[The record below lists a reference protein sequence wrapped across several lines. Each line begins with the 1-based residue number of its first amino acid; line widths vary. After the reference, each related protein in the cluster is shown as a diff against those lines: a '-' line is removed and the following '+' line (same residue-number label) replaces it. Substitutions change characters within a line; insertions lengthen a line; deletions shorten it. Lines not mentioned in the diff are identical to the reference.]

1 MNFLESFEEFYE
13 SAVKHLDIPKGL
25 ADQIKSCD
33 SVYHLRFPITLDN
46 GEIEVIDAW
55 HGEHSHHRSPL
66 KGGIRFSSLV
76 NEDEVKVLASLMTFK
91 CALVNVPFGGGKGGI
106 KIDSK
111 NYSKSELEKITRR
124 YTFELYSRNSL
135 GPNTYV
141 PATDYGTT
149 SREMNWIY
157 STFKTLSNSN
167 IDAAASVT
175 SKSVTQE
182 GVSGRN
188 EATGR
193 GVYIGIRELLND
205 EREIGRVGLKKGIRD
220 KEIIIQGFGNV
231 GYHAALFLHQAGA
244 KIVGVCEF
252 NGSIYKKEGIDPIK
266 LKEWLNSGSMIFDY
280 KDCETSKDPWDS
292 FYKECDILIP
302 AALEEVIN
310 ATNKYKIK
318 AKIIAEGAN
327 GPITFEADKYLEN
340 NNVIVLPDLYL
351 NSGGVIVSYFE
362 WLKNLN
368 HVRWGRIENQGNNQL
383 KEIDL
388 INNALN
394 ETMCKAFEELSEKR
408 NSTGKYISYRKAA
421 YRLGIEKIANTYI
434 EMGLF
439 P

>member
-1 MNFLESFEEFYE
+1 MNFLQSFEEFYE
-13 SAVKHLDIPKGL
+13 SAAKHLDIPKGL
-25 ADQIKSCD
+25 SDQIKSCD

-66 KGGIRFSSLV
+66 KGGIRYSSLV

-106 KIDSK
+106 KVDSK
-111 NYSKSELEKITRR
+111 NYTDNELEKITRR
-124 YTFELYSRNSL
+124 YTFELFSRNSL

-141 PATDYGTT
+141 PSTDYGTT

-167 IDAAASVT
+167 IDSAASVT

-182 GVSGRN
+182 GVNGRT

-205 EREIGRVGLKKGIRD
+205 EREISRAGLKSGIEGKR
-220 KEIIIQGFGNV
+220 IIVQGFGNV
-231 GYHAALFLHQAGA
+231 GYHAALFLYEAGA
-244 KIVGVCEF
+244 IITGVCEY
-252 NGSIYKKEGIDPIK
+252 NGSIYSDKGINPSELKKWLKEGNKIHDF
-266 LKEWLNSGSMIFDY
+266 ET
-280 KDCETSKDPWDS
+280 CETSEDPWFA

-310 ATNKYKIK
+310 ATNMYKIK

-327 GPITFEADKYLEN
+327 GPVTFEADKYLTN
-340 NNVIVLPDLYL
+340 SGVIVLPDLYL

-368 HVRWGRIENQGNNQL
+368 HVRWGRIENQGNNNL

-394 ETMCKAFEELSEKR
+394 ETMTQAFGELSEKR
-408 NSTGKYISYRKAA
+408 NSTGKYISYRQAA